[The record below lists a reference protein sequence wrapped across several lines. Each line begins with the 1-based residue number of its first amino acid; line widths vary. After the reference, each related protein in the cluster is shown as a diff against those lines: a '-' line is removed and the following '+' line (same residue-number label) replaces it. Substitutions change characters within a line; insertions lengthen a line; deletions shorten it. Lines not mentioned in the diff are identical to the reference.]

1 MEGIALV
8 LALAVVGE
16 ALVEYG
22 SSIFKAFHA
31 GEWKCA
37 VKQICAVVLSVLVC
51 FAASANLFEVLG
63 ILFFAPWVGVALT
76 GVLASRGANFVSDII
91 SKFKK

>member
-1 MEGIALV
+1 MENIALV
-8 LALAVVGE
+8 LALAVVVE

-22 SSIFKAFHA
+22 TSIAKGFIG

-37 VKQICAVVLSVLVC
+37 VKQLCAAVLSVLVC

-76 GVLASRGANFVSDII
+76 GILASRGANFVSDLI
-91 SKFKK
+91 SKMKK